1 LTTKISIPAPWK
13 AIARASGRVAV
24 VHAALDVR
32 AQASLLALALARRGD
47 VVLVGPGRDR
57 AVALARRWLP
67 RARGGRSGRVR
78 VVRAGGCVLWL
89 AESPEDLDDL
99 AADSLAGLFA
109 HGCNGLGENPAV
121 RAGAADA
128 GLVVLAGQAPTRGHW
143 FAHAANGEDGY
154 DVVRI
159 PWRAAVGAFPDQ
171 AEKVGDLEDRRNR
184 RLMELEGAEPPPLA
198 LVSAAR
204 RRLWIRTD
212 KPARLLSAGQR
223 ASAAL
228 AGGASWEAS
237 GAPPIVPAELLPMQ
251 RRYVAMKRLGRA
263 RGFTRFI
270 VPKYR
275 RGGITSIEQIES
287 YLVAAD
293 RPNSWVLSLADTDRK
308 ARNIFP
314 TVKLFHD
321 RDPDAPPLIG
331 AGSESR
337 MRFANGSYFSVGTAS
352 GSATARG
359 ETYQRVHGSEV
370 PYWCPGQRNAEEMD
384 SVMAAITRAASNG
397 EVSLE
402 GTPNGR
408 EWFYHL
414 FQDAKRGVVPWW
426 PIFLRWFDDPLNVAA
441 PGTYEPEE
449 IQATLDA
456 EEQDLVAQHGLTTAQ
471 IAWRRATKGELR
483 RLFKQEYP
491 EDDES
496 CLDGGERVGT
506 ARGIIPIREVV
517 SGDVLS
523 TGRVV
528 AVAEVG
534 QRELVRVTTEMGFEL
549 RCTPD
554 HRLAR
559 SLGGFARADESIGD
573 HVKLSP
579 PKFAE
584 AEHVQRWTSFAGV
597 RCELTIDMPFATF
610 LGYFMGDGSFDG
622 DTIDVCC
629 CRKDQ
634 DVVEEVAG
642 ILRRFFEK
650 STVTYRRG
658 ASVVRAR
665 RRRAAEVFDQLGLLQ
680 DRKTRGR
687 KRFVCVPE
695 CIFRSP
701 RTHVV
706 AFLSAL
712 FEADGWVSP
721 TGGSVRWF
729 SKDATFA
736 RDVQL
741 LLLGLGIHAF
751 HRRVKKIARNKTY
764 FGSELYLNSRDA
776 LKFMR
781 EVGFRSAR
789 KRSRQRIELATR
801 GRRAADHALID
812 RVTSVVPLE
821 QPGIVY
827 DLQMDG
833 QPVFGGSGILVH
845 NCFLTSGTCYF
856 DVDKVMALAR
866 ALRTY
871 ERKHVPG
878 GYEVEWEAPEKGVE
892 YVIGCDTSEGIPGC
906 DPCGLGVLRRD
917 TGAQVATAHGIFNPP
932 TLAAHCV
939 RVSRRYNDALVGIE
953 RQNHGHA
960 VLQKVLELGLDR
972 PHFHGGSLYYFKRG
986 TDQMERGADGMAWT
1000 RHGRPG
1006 WSTDGESRPIMLQ
1019 QLAAAIEDGSM
1030 KVRDADLLSEAL
1042 SFRLQPSGKF
1052 EADSGAHDD
1061 TVFKWA
1067 IAWQMRKHRVV
1078 KPGIMVLEGSL

>member
-1 LTTKISIPAPWK
+1 MRSRSAADPQQIRSRLTTKISIPAPWK

-184 RLMELEGAEPPPLA
+184 RMMELEGAEPPPLA
-198 LVSAAR
+198 LAAAAR

-228 AGGASWEAS
+228 AGGATWEAS

-263 RGFTRFI
+263 RGFTKFI

-331 AGSESR
+331 AGSESM
-337 MRFANGSYFSVGTAS
+337 MRLANGSRFAVGTAS

-359 ETYQRVHGSEV
+359 ETYQRIHGSEV

-384 SVMAAITRAASNG
+384 SVMAALTRAASNG

-414 FQDAKRGVVPWW
+414 YQDAKRGVVPWW
-426 PIFLRWFDDPLNVAA
+426 PIFLRWFDDPLNVAS

-449 IQATLDA
+449 VRDSLEA
-456 EEQDLVAQHGLTTAQ
+456 EEQDLIERHGLTLAQ

-496 CLDGGERVGT
+496 
-506 ARGIIPIREVV
+506 A
-517 SGDVLS
+517 
-523 TGRVV
+523 
-528 AVAEVG
+528 
-534 QRELVRVTTEMGFEL
+534 
-549 RCTPD
+549 
-554 HRLAR
+554 
-559 SLGGFARADESIGD
+559 
-573 HVKLSP
+573 
-579 PKFAE
+579 
-584 AEHVQRWTSFAGV
+584 
-597 RCELTIDMPFATF
+597 
-610 LGYFMGDGSFDG
+610 FMS
-622 DTIDVCC
+622 
-629 CRKDQ
+629 
-634 DVVEEVAG
+634 
-642 ILRRFFEK
+642 
-650 STVTYRRG
+650 
-658 ASVVRAR
+658 
-665 RRRAAEVFDQLGLLQ
+665 
-680 DRKTRGR
+680 
-687 KRFVCVPE
+687 
-695 CIFRSP
+695 
-701 RTHVV
+701 
-706 AFLSAL
+706 
-712 FEADGWVSP
+712 
-721 TGGSVRWF
+721 
-729 SKDATFA
+729 
-736 RDVQL
+736 
-741 LLLGLGIHAF
+741 
-751 HRRVKKIARNKTY
+751 
-764 FGSELYLNSRDA
+764 
-776 LKFMR
+776 
-781 EVGFRSAR
+781 
-789 KRSRQRIELATR
+789 
-801 GRRAADHALID
+801 
-812 RVTSVVPLE
+812 
-821 QPGIVY
+821 
-827 DLQMDG
+827 
-833 QPVFGGSGILVH
+833 
-845 NCFLTSGTCYF
+845 SGTCYF
-856 DVDKVMALAR
+856 DVDKVIALSK

-871 ERKHVPG
+871 ERRHVPG

-917 TGAQVATAHGIFNPP
+917 TGAQVATVHGIFNPP
-932 TLAAHCV
+932 TLAAHVV
-939 RVSRRYNDALVGIE
+939 RVHRRYNDALVGIE

-986 TDQMERGADGMAWT
+986 TDQVERGADGMAWT

-1006 WSTDGESRPIMLQ
+1006 WSTDGETRPVMLQ
-1019 QLAAAIEDGSM
+1019 QMAAAIEDGSM
-1030 KVRDADLLSEAL
+1030 KVRDADLLSECL
-1042 SFRLQPSGKF
+1042 SFRLQTSGRF

-1061 TVFKWA
+1061 AVFKWA